1 MRNGHP
7 LRAATGRFIHLL
19 EPSIVYS
26 RLWNSISTLGVS
38 ASSKNYVICWLGH
51 LNKKNM
57 EKDEVSSK
65 KMTKVKQPEKEEMG
79 EKLPTTSPSELKISN
94 WNINGLRA
102 VNGRGDLKKYL
113 MGQHID
119 ILCLNETKIDIATLD
134 KSNETVFIPKEYH
147 QYWNC
152 CKSKKGYSG
161 TAILSRIKPLKVI
174 HDLGIEK
181 HDQEGRTIT
190 LEFDK
195 FFLVCCYVP
204 NAGQKLE

>member
-1 MRNGHP
+1 MRNGST
-7 LRAATGRFIHLL
+7 LLSATKSLGHLL
-19 EPSIVYS
+19 EPSILYS
-26 RLWNSISTLGVS
+26 RLWNSIMPLKVS
-38 ASSKNYVICWLGH
+38 ASSKNYVICWLNS
-51 LNKKNM
+51 LNNKNM
-57 EKDEVSSK
+57 EKDEELTK
-65 KMTKVKQPEKEEMG
+65 KMTKVKQPHKEEMG
-79 EKLPTTSPSELKISN
+79 EKLPTASTSELKISN

-134 KSNETVFIPKEYH
+134 KSNETIFIPKEYH

-161 TAILSRIKPLKVI
+161 TAVISRIKPLKVI
-174 HDLGIEK
+174 HDLGIDK